1 MKLSKSKINTYLK
14 CPREFKYRYVD
25 EIEVEPNEY
34 MELGTNVHL
43 IAEKYAKIYG
53 DNPQENPRY
62 YLDLI
67 ARQEKINVD
76 EIDTHLDSLAS
87 FFNTAFIEK
96 DYKLFSQEEYLIDE
110 KHNFSG
116 ITDIILETSDKNLI
130 VIDYKTGSSS
140 SFNKCRLELGYYKM
154 LVESNYD
161 RNVIS
166 AGIFFTKD
174 NKLRL
179 LHFKD
184 NDNKRIYM
192 CNQELK
198 EGLDTLYEV
207 RKNVNEAKFPKE
219 KKNNSYADIV
229 LTQAYAIKT
238 KTKKRN

>member
-87 FFNTAFIEK
+87 FFNTAFIKK
-96 DYKLFSQEEYLIDE
+96 DYKILSQEEYLIDE

-219 KKNNSYADIV
+219 EQFLCRYCTYSSICYKDKDV
-229 LTQAYAIKT
+229 G
-238 KTKKRN
+238 

>member
-87 FFNTAFIEK
+87 FFNTAFIKK

-184 NDNKRIYM
+184 NDNKRIYI

-219 KKNNSYADIV
+219 EQFLCRYCTYSSICYKDKD
-229 LTQAYAIKT
+229 
-238 KTKKRN
+238 

>member
-76 EIDTHLDSLAS
+76 EIDTHLDSLDY

-140 SFNKCRLELGYYKM
+140 SFNKCRLELGYYKI

-219 KKNNSYADIV
+219 EQFLCRYCTYSSICYKDKD
-229 LTQAYAIKT
+229 
-238 KTKKRN
+238 

>member
-14 CPREFKYRYVD
+14 CPREFKYRYID

-53 DNPQENPRY
+53 DNPQENPKY

-116 ITDIILETSDKNLI
+116 ITDIILETADEDLI

-219 KKNNSYADIV
+219 EQFLCRYCTYSSICYKDKD
-229 LTQAYAIKT
+229 
-238 KTKKRN
+238 